1 MSYDVIIRDGLWFD
15 GTGSTPQ
22 TRTLGIRDGV
32 VCTVSST
39 PLDETGCPEIIDAK
53 GKWVVPGFVDVH
65 THYDAEVLLDP
76 GLRESVRH
84 GVTTVLLGMCSLSTV
99 YANAD
104 DAADLFSRVE
114 AVPRKFVLARCRN
127 KTWSTPAEYVEAI
140 DSLPLGP
147 NVSSLLGHSDLR
159 TSVLGL
165 DRATTRD
172 VEPTD
177 AELDKMAAMLD
188 DALEAGML
196 GMSGMDAAID
206 KLDGDRF
213 RSRALPS
220 TFATWRERRKLI
232 KVLRKRGRILQSAP
246 NVAKA
251 ESGLLFFLASSP
263 LFGLR
268 KAVRMSLLVSADAK
282 SMPLAVHV
290 FGLGTRLMN
299 FVLRSKVRFQHLP
312 VPFELY
318 SDGIDLPVFEEFG
331 AGTAAL
337 HLRDQLERNE
347 LLADTEYRRRFRR
360 QFDRVK
366 LGPSLWH
373 KDFHDAKIVECP
385 DKTLIGKSF
394 GAIAKERGLHPLDAF
409 LDVLVENGER
419 NVRWTTIVANHRPKQ
434 LNKLAA
440 EPSIHMG
447 FSDAGAH
454 LRNMAFYNY
463 SLRFLKRTLDAY
475 QDGQPFLTI
484 ERAVHRLTGEV
495 AEWFGLDA
503 GTLREG
509 DRADFVV
516 IDPAGLDDSVDA
528 YHEEKV
534 PFYGDLSRMVNRND
548 AAVVA
553 TGVNGAIVFR
563 NGEFRD
569 GYGKTVKSGRYLR
582 AGAGRSQTRR
592 LEGVGHPMARTQ
604 QQRREETV
612 ARLLEASIATIIE
625 VGYARASAAVITK
638 RAGVSVG
645 ALFRHF
651 DTMGDF
657 MAATAYEVLRR
668 QLDSFTK
675 QVAAIPSDRPA
686 MEAGLTI
693 LRDITSSSTNA
704 VLYELMIAARTDEKL
719 NATLQNVLEQ
729 YTSKI
734 CDAAR
739 ALPGADSL
747 SQETFP
753 VLVALLTNTFD
764 GAAMLRAVLPQP
776 DIEDRRIALLSSLLS
791 GIGLPG

>member
-1 MSYDVIIRDGLWFD
+1 MWRTTVTYDVIIRDGLWFD
-15 GTGSTPQ
+15 GTGSAPRI
-22 TRTLGIRDGV
+22 RTLGIRDGV
-32 VCTVSST
+32 VAAVSAS
-39 PLDETGCPEIIDAK
+39 PLDETGCPEVIDAE
-53 GKWVVPGFVDVH
+53 GKWVTPGFVDVH

-99 YANAD
+99 YADAD

-114 AVPRKFVLARCRN
+114 AVPRKFVLGALESN
-127 KTWSTPAEYVEAI
+127 KNWSTPEEYVEAI
-140 DSLPLGP
+140 DNLPLGP

-159 TSVLGL
+159 TAVLGL
-165 DRATTRD
+165 DRATD
-172 VEPTD
+172 KHVEPTD
-177 AELDKMAAMLD
+177 AELDKMAALLD
-188 DALEAGML
+188 QALDAGML

-251 ESGLLFFLASSP
+251 ESGLLFFLESSP

-268 KAVRMSLLVSADAK
+268 KGVRMSLLVSADAK

-290 FGLGTRLMN
+290 IGFGTRLLN
-299 FVLRSKVRFQHLP
+299 FLLGAKVRFQHLP

-337 HLRDQLERNE
+337 HLRDQLERNT
-347 LLADTEYRRRFRR
+347 LMADKEYRRRFRR
-360 QFDRVK
+360 QFDRRK

-373 KDFHDAKIVECP
+373 RDFHEAVIVECP

-394 GAIAKERGLHPLDAF
+394 GTIADERGLHPLDAF

-419 NVRWTTIVANHRPKQ
+419 NVRWTTIVANHRPKH

-454 LRNMAFYNY
+454 LRNMAFYNF
-463 SLRFLKRTLDAY
+463 SLRLLKRTRDAERA
-475 QDGQPFLTI
+475 GKPFLTLQH
-484 ERAVHRLTGEV
+484 AVHRLTGEV

-563 NGEFRD
+563 NGQFRD

-582 AGAGRSQTRR
+582 AAAG
-592 LEGVGHPMARTQ
+592 
-604 QQRREETV
+604 QR
-612 ARLLEASIATIIE
+612 
-625 VGYARASAAVITK
+625 
-638 RAGVSVG
+638 
-645 ALFRHF
+645 
-651 DTMGDF
+651 
-657 MAATAYEVLRR
+657 
-668 QLDSFTK
+668 Q
-675 QVAAIPSDRPA
+675 PA
-686 MEAGLTI
+686 K
-693 LRDITSSSTNA
+693 
-704 VLYELMIAARTDEKL
+704 V
-719 NATLQNVLEQ
+719 
-729 YTSKI
+729 
-734 CDAAR
+734 
-739 ALPGADSL
+739 
-747 SQETFP
+747 
-753 VLVALLTNTFD
+753 
-764 GAAMLRAVLPQP
+764 
-776 DIEDRRIALLSSLLS
+776 
-791 GIGLPG
+791 

>member
-1 MSYDVIIRDGLWFD
+1 VAYDVIIRDGLWFD
-15 GTGSTPQ
+15 GTGRTPQ

-32 VCTVSST
+32 VATIVSEAADSGR
-39 PLDETGCPEIIDAK
+39 LDETGCPEIIDAK
-53 GKWVVPGFVDVH
+53 GKWVLPGFVDVH

-114 AVPRKFVLARCRN
+114 AVPRKFVLGALKGD
-127 KTWSTPAEYVEAI
+127 KTWTTPAEYVETI

-159 TSVLGL
+159 TAVLGL
-165 DRATTRD
+165 DRATDRD
-172 VEPTD
+172 VQPTD

-188 DALEAGML
+188 DALGAGML

-220 TFATWRERRKLI
+220 TFATWRERRRLI

-251 ESGLLFFLASSP
+251 ESGLLFFLSSSP
-263 LFGLR
+263 MFGLR
-268 KAVRMSLLVSADAK
+268 KGVRMSLLVSADAK

-290 FGLGTRLMN
+290 FGRGTRLLN
-299 FVLRSKVRFQHLP
+299 FVLGSKVRFQHLP

-337 HLRDQLERNE
+337 HLRDQLERNT
-347 LLADTEYRRRFRR
+347 LLADEEYRRRFRR
-360 QFDRVK
+360 QFDRK
-366 LGPSLWH
+366 KFGPSLWH
-373 KDFHDAKIVECP
+373 KDFHEAVIVECP
-385 DKTLIGKSF
+385 DATLVGKSF
-394 GAIAKERGLHPLDAF
+394 GAIADERGLHPLDAF
-409 LDVLVENGER
+409 LDVLVDNGER
-419 NVRWTTIVANHRPKQ
+419 NVRWTTTVANHRPAL
-434 LNKLAA
+434 LNRLAN

-454 LRNMAFYNY
+454 LRNMAFYNF
-463 SLRFLKRTLDAY
+463 SLRLLKRTLEAY
-475 QDGQPFLTI
+475 RDGTPFMTI

-516 IDPAGLDDSVDA
+516 IDPAGLDESVDS
-528 YHEEKV
+528 YHEAKV

-553 TGVNGAIVFR
+553 TGVGGVIVFR
-563 NGEFRD
+563 NGEFRE

-582 AGAGRSQTRR
+582 AGAGRAQ
-592 LEGVGHPMARTQ
+592 LAR
-604 QQRREETV
+604 
-612 ARLLEASIATIIE
+612 S
-625 VGYARASAAVITK
+625 SA
-638 RAGVSVG
+638 
-645 ALFRHF
+645 
-651 DTMGDF
+651 
-657 MAATAYEVLRR
+657 
-668 QLDSFTK
+668 
-675 QVAAIPSDRPA
+675 
-686 MEAGLTI
+686 
-693 LRDITSSSTNA
+693 
-704 VLYELMIAARTDEKL
+704 
-719 NATLQNVLEQ
+719 
-729 YTSKI
+729 
-734 CDAAR
+734 
-739 ALPGADSL
+739 
-747 SQETFP
+747 
-753 VLVALLTNTFD
+753 
-764 GAAMLRAVLPQP
+764 
-776 DIEDRRIALLSSLLS
+776 
-791 GIGLPG
+791 

>member
-1 MSYDVIIRDGLWFD
+1 
-15 GTGSTPQ
+15 
-22 TRTLGIRDGV
+22 
-32 VCTVSST
+32 
-39 PLDETGCPEIIDAK
+39 
-53 GKWVVPGFVDVH
+53 
-65 THYDAEVLLDP
+65 
-76 GLRESVRH
+76 
-84 GVTTVLLGMCSLSTV
+84 
-99 YANAD
+99 
-104 DAADLFSRVE
+104 
-114 AVPRKFVLARCRN
+114 
-127 KTWSTPAEYVEAI
+127 
-140 DSLPLGP
+140 
-147 NVSSLLGHSDLR
+147 
-159 TSVLGL
+159 
-165 DRATTRD
+165 
-172 VEPTD
+172 
-177 AELDKMAAMLD
+177 MAALLD

-251 ESGLLFFLASSP
+251 ESGLLFFLSSSP
-263 LFGLR
+263 MFGRR

-290 FGLGTRLMN
+290 FGLGTRLIN
-299 FVLRSKVRFQHLP
+299 FLLRSKVRFQHLP

-347 LLADTEYRRRFRR
+347 LLADKEYRRRFRR

-373 KDFHDAKIVECP
+373 QDFHDAVIVECP
-385 DKTLIGKSF
+385 DKSLVGKSF
-394 GAIAKERGLHPLDAF
+394 GAIAVERGLHPLDAF

-582 AGAGRSQTRR
+582 AAAGQ
-592 LEGVGHPMARTQ
+592 
-604 QQRREETV
+604 
-612 ARLLEASIATIIE
+612 
-625 VGYARASAAVITK
+625 
-638 RAGVSVG
+638 
-645 ALFRHF
+645 
-651 DTMGDF
+651 
-657 MAATAYEVLRR
+657 R
-668 QLDSFTK
+668 QL
-675 QVAAIPSDRPA
+675 
-686 MEAGLTI
+686 AG
-693 LRDITSSSTNA
+693 SSA
-704 VLYELMIAARTDEKL
+704 
-719 NATLQNVLEQ
+719 
-729 YTSKI
+729 
-734 CDAAR
+734 
-739 ALPGADSL
+739 
-747 SQETFP
+747 
-753 VLVALLTNTFD
+753 
-764 GAAMLRAVLPQP
+764 
-776 DIEDRRIALLSSLLS
+776 
-791 GIGLPG
+791 